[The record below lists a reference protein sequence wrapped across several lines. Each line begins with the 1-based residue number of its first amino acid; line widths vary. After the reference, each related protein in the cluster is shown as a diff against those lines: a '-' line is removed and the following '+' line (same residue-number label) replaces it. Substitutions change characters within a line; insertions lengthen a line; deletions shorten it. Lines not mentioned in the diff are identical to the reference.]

1 MHSKV
6 HLIGCLHTFPL
17 AQKVIVLVLENT
29 WRAGKVVQHVGRVE
43 VHQTAGAVHC
53 QELAIGVLIEAITV
67 DLDERIHLR
76 HVGHH
81 RCDGYG
87 QVGRS
92 LSEATSHC
100 LVVHLIGVEGWS
112 DGHMAVVHI
121 R

>member
-1 MHSKV
+1 MHRKV
-6 HLIGCLHTFPL
+6 HLIGCLYTFPL
-17 AQKVIVLVLENT
+17 AQKVIVLVLENA
-29 WRAGKVVQHVGRVE
+29 WRAGKVIQHVGRVK
-43 VHQTAGAVHC
+43 VHQTAGAVHG
-53 QELAIGVLIEAITV
+53 QELVIGVLVKAITV

-87 QVGRS
+87 QVGRG
-92 LSEATSHC
+92 LCEAASHG
-100 LVVHLIGVEGWS
+100 LVLHLIGVEGWS